1 MFNLLLAIS
10 FGYTIYRIVRWL
22 LNLLDEGNTKE
33 AEPAFTPE
41 EIIQTE
47 VMLNQIELEM
57 QAMEARRKL
66 YDEALRQT
74 RK

>member
-10 FGYTIYRIVRWL
+10 FIYTLYRLNCCFWNWL
-22 LNLLDEGNTKE
+22 DNRSKE
-33 AEPAFTPE
+33 EEPTFTSE
-41 EIIQTE
+41 EIVQTE